1 MSLLH
6 PKVIRELGLRE
17 LGLTVLPATDLFCP
31 IGKDDYIVFSGDVRR
46 TAAEFARF
54 SRRDGAV
61 YPEFDAW
68 LNEAAAIV
76 RKLLLDT
83 PVDPARRDLRGL
95 SDLLAFAWKYRKIG
109 DRFYRLVD
117 LMTMS
122 ADDFLSQW
130 FEHSVTRAVLGYY
143 CSIGTFAGP
152 KTPDPLRGPPPHH
165 GRARGAGR
173 LGLHPRRH
181 GRHQRGDR
189 ESGRRHGME
198 VRTDA
203 EVKRSRSATGA

>member
-1 MSLLH
+1 
-6 PKVIRELGLRE
+6 
-17 LGLTVLPATDLFCP
+17 
-31 IGKDDYIVFSGDVRR
+31 
-46 TAAEFARF
+46 
-54 SRRDGAV
+54 V

-68 LNEAAAIV
+68 LNEAASIV
-76 RKLLLDT
+76 RRLLLDT
-83 PVDPARRDLRGL
+83 PVDPARRDLGGL
-95 SDLLAFAWKYRKIG
+95 SDLLAFAWKHRKIG

-152 KTPDPLRGPPPHH
+152 KDPGIRLRGPPPHH
-165 GRARGAGR
+165 GRARGRGR

-181 GRHQRGDR
+181 GRHQRGHR
-189 ESGRRHGME
+189 RVRPAPRHGSAH
-198 VRTDA
+198 RT
-203 EVKRSRSATGA
+203 RR